1 MPSRT
6 SQESPAGLPWWV
18 IIADVLIAVA
28 FLVGAIALVTDGVDF
43 TIAGQRI
50 SARSATRPFA
60 WALGLAILRFTF
72 VRQPLPIVARIL
84 QRQPPLTFEEHQLF
98 SPSPM
103 GAWVRV
109 RELLLL
115 TLSYSVL
122 VAIATWPMVAQ
133 PYAVSDMGDPLFS
146 IWRLMWIT
154 HEFPQNPLNV
164 FNTNQMYPELRTL
177 TFSDPVLAPAVLFA
191 PLHALGVHRIVAYNI
206 VLLSGWVFSG
216 VTLFLFVRALIGRAD
231 AAWIAGAIFAV
242 YPYRAE
248 HLAHL
253 ELQMTI
259 FVPIALWCLHRT
271 LASGRLRDGLATGA
285 AAAAQFYTALY
296 YGAFLMTYAAVVG
309 TVLWLARGRPWAP
322 IRALA
327 AGAVLGAVLFSP
339 VASVYLKTR
348 TQMGNR
354 HLGEVMYYS
363 AVGPDYLKA
372 HTRSLT
378 YASLVE
384 GAEPERSLFPRITPV
399 LLALLAFWP
408 PLSVTRVAYAAVLAF
423 SVEVSLG
430 ANGSIFPWLYEYV
443 PPYGGI
449 RVPARYSL
457 MVGMTL
463 AILAA
468 FGAARLFRRWPRA
481 RGALFAVIAG
491 AIVVEALPRFELV
504 EPWREPPPIYAPL
517 VDGTPAVLAEFPSP
531 QENEVF
537 VFAEFVYLY
546 FSSWHRQYLVN
557 GQSGWLPP
565 RYQEFV
571 AYARSFPSD
580 AVFDYLRRRGVQYI
594 TVHGAFYPSEVVPG
608 IIETLDARSDLE
620 LVSRAKWNGSESRL
634 YRLR

>member
-6 SQESPAGLPWWV
+6 PQDSPAGLPWWV
-18 IIADVLIAVA
+18 VIADLLIAVA
-28 FLVGAIALVTDGVDF
+28 FLVGAIALVTDGIDF
-43 TIAGQRI
+43 TIAGERI

-60 WALGLAILRFTF
+60 WALGIAVLRFYF
-72 VRQPLPIVARIL
+72 YRQPLPIVARIL
-84 QRQPPLTFEEHQLF
+84 RRQPPLTFEEHRLF
-98 SPSPM
+98 PPAM
-103 GAWVRV
+103 GPWPRF
-109 RELLLL
+109 RELLWL

-146 IWRLMWIT
+146 IWRLMWIMR
-154 HEFPQNPLNV
+154 EFPENPLNV
-164 FNTNQMYPELRTL
+164 FNGNQMYPEARTL
-177 TFSDPVLAPAVLFA
+177 TFSDPVLAPALLFA
-191 PLHALGVHRIVAYNI
+191 PLKALGLHRIVAYNI
-206 VLLSGWVFSG
+206 VFLAGWVFSG

-231 AAWIAGAIFAV
+231 AAWIAGAIFAI

-248 HLAHL
+248 HLAHI

-259 FVPIALWCLHRT
+259 FVPIALWYLHRT
-271 LASGRLRDGLATGA
+271 MASGRLRDGLATGVA
-285 AAAAQFYTALY
+285 VAAQFYTALY

-339 VASVYLKTR
+339 VASAYLKTKS
-348 TQMGNR
+348 QMGRR
-354 HLGEVMYYS
+354 HPGEVTYYS

-372 HTRSLT
+372 HNRSLT
-378 YASLVE
+378 YAALVE

-399 LLALLAFWP
+399 LLALLALWP

-430 ANGSIFPWLYEYV
+430 ANGSIFLWLYDYV

-449 RVPARYSL
+449 RVPARYSV

-468 FGAARLFRRWPRA
+468 FGAARLFQRWPRA
-481 RGALFAVIAG
+481 RGALFAVILG
-491 AIVVEALPRFELV
+491 AIVVEALPHFELV

-517 VDGTPAVLAEFPSP
+517 ADGTPAVLAEFPSP
-531 QENEVF
+531 QENGAY

-546 FSSWHRQYLVN
+546 FSTWHWQNLVN

-565 RYQEFV
+565 SYHEFV

-580 AVFDYLRRRGVQYI
+580 PAFDYLRRRGVQYI
-594 TVHGAFYPSEVVPG
+594 AFHGSFYPSEELPG
-608 IIETLDARSDLE
+608 ILEKLDARDDLE
-620 LVSRAKWNGSESRL
+620 LVTRAKWDGSESRL